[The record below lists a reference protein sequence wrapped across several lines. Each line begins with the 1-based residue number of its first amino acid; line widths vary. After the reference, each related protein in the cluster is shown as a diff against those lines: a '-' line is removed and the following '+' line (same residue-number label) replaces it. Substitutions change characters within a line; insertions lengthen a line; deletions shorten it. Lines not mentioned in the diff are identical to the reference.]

1 LSFRFAVKSFLIVLA
16 ILCQGTLRLSAEVP
30 GSSERA
36 IQLLPANVVGFKSAV
51 LPKPLSADVFAQPFP
66 NLDAGSISGYE
77 RDYDS
82 RANGN
87 FTVVLIN
94 TSSENSAYGQLK
106 KLVAEARGAN
116 RQVIRI
122 TGVGTLAYR
131 IDDEIA
137 FFKGP
142 AIEIVKSEKNP
153 VNSDA
158 AMELARGLADTLPSV
173 DNDVPPLVK
182 HLPKWDQVEDQS
194 RFAVS
199 LSGMKEIVSNQ
210 PILDSVDFS
219 GGAEAIVAPY
229 DNMQLAVVE
238 FTTPQLATTNDNRIK
253 ARLEELKAGNQP
265 LPTTYRRVG
274 NYSVFVF
281 NASDVKTGENLIN
294 GIAYE
299 QVVQWLGNNPNILRR
314 AQHLYAATTA
324 NIVLSVVKASGISLV
339 LCLGIGGLFGAF
351 VFKKRRARMVRAE
364 TYSDAGGMIR
374 LGIDELNVQTD
385 PVKLIG
391 PPES

>member
-1 LSFRFAVKSFLIVLA
+1 LHA
-16 ILCQGTLRLSAEVP
+16 SAEAP
-30 GSSERA
+30 ANLERA
-36 IQLLPANVVGFKSAV
+36 LHLLPTNVNGFKSAIQ
-51 LPKPLSADVFAQPFP
+51 PKPLNADIFAQPFP
-66 NLDAGSISGYE
+66 NLDAGSLSGYE
-77 RDYDS
+77 RVYDS
-82 RANGN
+82 RDNGI

-94 TSSENSAYGQLK
+94 TSSEDSAYGQLK

-116 RQVIRI
+116 RQVARI
-122 TGVGTLAYR
+122 PGIGTLAYR

-142 AIEIVKSEKNP
+142 AIEIIKSGNKP

-158 AMELARGLADTLPSV
+158 VVGLAQGLADALPSV

-199 LSGMKEIVSNQ
+199 LSGLKEIVANQ

-229 DNMQLAVVE
+229 DNIQLAVVE

-253 ARLEELKAGNQP
+253 TRLEELKAGNQP

-281 NASDVKTGENLIN
+281 NAPDLKTAENLVN

-324 NIVLSVVKASGISLV
+324 NIVLSVIKASGLSLV

-351 VFKKRRARMVRAE
+351 VFKKRRARLVRSE
-364 TYSDAGGMIR
+364 SYSDAGGMIR
-374 LGIDELNVQTD
+374 LGIDELNVQTN

>member
-1 LSFRFAVKSFLIVLA
+1 MFCLGSLYA
-16 ILCQGTLRLSAEVP
+16 SAEEP
-30 GSSERA
+30 ADLERA
-36 IQLLPANVVGFKSAV
+36 SHLLPTNVNGFKAAV
-51 LPKPLSADVFAQPFP
+51 QPKPLNADIFAQPFP
-66 NLDAGSISGYE
+66 NLDAGSLSGYE
-77 RDYDS
+77 RVYDS
-82 RANGN
+82 RANGA

-94 TSSENSAYGQLK
+94 TSSEDSAYGQLK
-106 KLVAEARGAN
+106 KLVAEARAAN
-116 RQVIRI
+116 RQVTRI
-122 TGVGTLAYR
+122 PGIGTLAYR
-131 IDDEIA
+131 IDDELA

-142 AIEIVKSEKNP
+142 AIEIIKSGKKP

-158 AMELARGLADTLPSV
+158 VVGLAQGLADALPSV

-199 LSGMKEIVSNQ
+199 LSGLKEIVANQ

-229 DNMQLAVVE
+229 DNIQLAVVE

-253 ARLEELKAGNQP
+253 TRLEELKTGNQP

-281 NASDVKTGENLIN
+281 NAPDVKTAENLVN

-324 NIVLSVVKASGISLV
+324 NIVLSVIKASGLSLV

-351 VFKKRRARMVRAE
+351 VFKKRRARLVRSE
-364 TYSDAGGMIR
+364 SYSDAGGMIR
-374 LGIDELNVQTD
+374 LGIDELKVQPN

-391 PPES
+391 PPDS